1 MHWRFE
7 NKYLKRINENYFI
20 KKTMRNNVTEVFIV
34 DKAGNEI
41 KIGVED
47 DE

>member
-1 MHWRFE
+1 
-7 NKYLKRINENYFI
+7 
-20 KKTMRNNVTEVFIV
+20 MRNNVTEVFIV